1 MSLRAVL
8 LDEDQLIADK
18 EDRERLVQAF
28 THCERFASSTPQQCT
43 TRLRF
48 AEVVITN
55 GTPLT
60 REQLSQAKHLR
71 LILIGGTG
79 YEYIDLQAASELGIA
94 IYNCREYGVDS
105 IAQHTFALMLALTN
119 SIPQFQRTVRSQQ
132 WQQAGTFCLLS
143 EPISEL
149 KDKTLAI
156 IGCGAIGQRVQAL
169 AQAFGM
175 TVKLAELPGRPLRSG
190 RTPLDDLLPLA
201 DIVSLHCP
209 LTEQT
214 HTLFT
219 AERLA
224 LMKPSAFLINTARG
238 AIVDEQALA
247 EALAKGKLA
256 GAGID
261 VFCDEPPCSSHPLLA
276 EALSTKVIATPHV
289 AWGSVQARQ
298 KLVYQMVENFCHF
311 TEGNTLRR
319 VI

>member
-8 LDEDQLIADK
+8 LDEDQLIAEK
-18 EDRERLVQAF
+18 EDIDRLVQAF
-28 THCERFASSTPQQCT
+28 THCDRFAASTPEQCA
-43 TRLRF
+43 TRIRF

-60 REQLSQAKHLR
+60 REQLSQARHLR

-79 YEYIDLQAASELGIA
+79 YEYVDHQAASELGIA
-94 IYNCREYGVDS
+94 LYNCREYGVDS

-119 SIPQFQRTVRSQQ
+119 SISQCQRTVRSQQ

-149 KDKTLAI
+149 KDKTLVI
-156 IGCGAIGQRVQAL
+156 IGFGAIGQRVQAL

-175 TVKLAELPGRPLRSG
+175 IVKLAELPGRPLRPERSA
-190 RTPLDDLLPLA
+190 LDALLPIA

-209 LTEQT
+209 LTDQT
-214 HTLFT
+214 RTLFT

-247 EALAKGKLA
+247 QALAKGRLA

-261 VFCDEPPCSSHPLLA
+261 VFCDEPPPPSHPLLS
-276 EALSTKVIATPHV
+276 EALRDKVIATPHV
-289 AWGSVQARQ
+289 AWGSAQARQ
-298 KLVYQMVENFCHF
+298 KMMYQMVENVSHF
-311 TEGNTLRR
+311 TDGKRLRR